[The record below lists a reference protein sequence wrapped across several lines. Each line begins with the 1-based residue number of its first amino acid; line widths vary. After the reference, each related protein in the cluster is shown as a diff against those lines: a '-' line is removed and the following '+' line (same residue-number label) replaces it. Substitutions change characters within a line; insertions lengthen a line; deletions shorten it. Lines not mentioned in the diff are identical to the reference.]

1 MPPEPSADPDVEAK
15 AAAWPCTIGS
25 SAACWRRTSLSRV
38 RKCGFS
44 VRESGVGGSFVVV
57 PIDKVWEGGSV
68 GKRARIWEVIGDD
81 GLGKT
86 YWGRYC

>member
-1 MPPEPSADPDVEAK
+1 
-15 AAAWPCTIGS
+15 
-25 SAACWRRTSLSRV
+25 V